1 MENHLGKTTPSPPH
15 PTEIKISISP
25 SSAVWAQHETSALAN
40 YATKVDVVS
49 VFTFKYP
56 LHYPPGGTI
65 KEPTLDEDGDLI
77 VQRLP
82 ETAQGIIAIEHSISS
97 TLELVGR
104 QIWRGAL
111 LLADF
116 VLHHGSNLLSDR
128 TVLELGSGV
137 GFTSVVAGMF
147 ASEVVCTD
155 VNNGGILDLIRG
167 NAKRNHKFI
176 KAKFSV
182 VGLDFFAKEWSKVLS
197 AKLSKATVVLA
208 ADVIYDNDLTEAFVE
223 TLVKIL
229 NTPPAKTVYIA
240 LEKRYVFTVAD
251 LDTGAPCYEH
261 FLHCLDQARS
271 HSLASLWS
279 VEQLAIDFPQYFNY
293 DRVKELVL
301 WKIHS

>member
-1 MENHLGKTTPSPPH
+1 MSKPGRIICSRVSFGMSVGNDYLITSEIQELSKRDDTYKPIVAPEN
-15 PTEIKISISP
+15 
-25 SSAVWAQHETSALAN
+25 
-40 YATKVDVVS
+40 VVS

-56 LHYPPGGTI
+56 LQYPPGGII

-82 ETAQGIIAIEHSISS
+82 ETAQGIIAI
-97 TLELVGR
+97 
-104 QIWRGAL
+104 
-111 LLADF
+111 
-116 VLHHGSNLLSDR
+116 
-128 TVLELGSGV
+128 
-137 GFTSVVAGMF
+137 
-147 ASEVVCTD
+147 D

-261 FLHCLDQARS
+261 FLRCLDQARS